1 MAPRKPKSAPAAGVF
16 AAPAMM
22 QPAAPVAQIRP
33 IVAPEASAPVPPAIP
48 DVEEAV
54 EAVLAQNVE
63 VQDNVHRFTEETVE
77 QTRAAYLRLKAIA
90 EDATGSLEATYAA
103 ATSGMK
109 DLHSVA
115 MEAMKANTDAA
126 FEFFKAMLGA
136 KDLSDA
142 MKLQSDH
149 IRKQMDALNVQ
160 ARDMGAAAQRLA
172 QSAEPLK
179 ATLGKGFGLAA

>member
-1 MAPRKPKSAPAAGVF
+1 MAPRKPKSAPAAGVI
-16 AAPAMM
+16 AAPAIL
-22 QPAAPVAQIRP
+22 QPTPVAAVTSIP
-33 IVAPEASAPVPPAIP
+33 ASVAQVTEAPAMPEM
-48 DVEEAV
+48 EEAA

-63 VQDNVHRFTEETVE
+63 VQENVRRLTEETVD
-77 QTRAAYLRLKAIA
+77 QTRAAYARLKAIA

-103 ATSGMK
+103 ASSGMK

-142 MKLQSDH
+142 MKLQSEH
-149 IRKQMDALNVQ
+149 ARKQMEALNAQ
-160 ARDMGAAAQRLA
+160 AKDIGAAAQRLAA